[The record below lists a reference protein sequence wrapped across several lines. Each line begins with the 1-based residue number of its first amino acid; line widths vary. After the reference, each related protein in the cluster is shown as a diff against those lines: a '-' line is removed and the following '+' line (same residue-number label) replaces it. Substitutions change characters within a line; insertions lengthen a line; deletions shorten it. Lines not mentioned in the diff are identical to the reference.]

1 MPRARLLPGVASG
14 KEPQRGIAWAVRR
27 IRTDAGLTQNAL
39 AKRVGLDP
47 SQVSRLEKG
56 RGNPRW
62 GTVRRVALGLGISL
76 AELATVA
83 EDFEKRIR

>member
-1 MPRARLLPGVASG
+1 VASG
-14 KEPQRGIAWAVRR
+14 KEPQRGIAWAVRK
-27 IRTDAGLTQNAL
+27 IRTEAGLTQSAL

-56 RGNPRW
+56 KGNPRW
-62 GTVRRVALGLGISL
+62 GTVKRIAVGLGVSL

-83 EDFEKRIR
+83 EDFEKRIPKSRR

>member
-1 MPRARLLPGVASG
+1 MR
-14 KEPQRGIAWAVRR
+14 K
-27 IRTDAGLTQNAL
+27 IRTEVGLTQSAL

-62 GTVRRVALGLGISL
+62 GTVRRIAVGLGVSL
-76 AELATVA
+76 AYIAEVA
-83 EDFEKRIR
+83 EDFEGRIGERPL

>member
-1 MPRARLLPGVASG
+1 MLLGVTSG
-14 KEPQRGIAWAVRR
+14 REPQRGFAWAVRK
-27 IRTDAGLTQNAL
+27 IRTEAGLTQSAL
-39 AKRVGLDP
+39 ARRIELDP

-62 GTVRRVALGLGISL
+62 ATARRVALGLGVTL

-83 EDFEKRIR
+83 EDFEKRRRR

>member
-1 MPRARLLPGVASG
+1 MASG
-14 KEPQRGIAWAVRR
+14 KEPQRGIAWAVRK
-27 IRTDAGLTQNAL
+27 IRTDAGLTQSAL

-56 RGNPRW
+56 KGNPRW
-62 GTVRRVALGLGISL
+62 GTVRRIAGGLGVSL